1 MTRASNSPP
10 SYVKESSFLSPKD
23 FEFSL
28 ILPIINSVTICHRC
42 PTYEAKCWTV
52 GLRSSDW
59 KMGVCFSLLTCWVW
73 TQLPYEEMLAT
84 ILSQLLRVWDPG
96 WPRAERGRGRN
107 ATWSKHGDVP
117 SSMWGAG
124 GRGNAAQESIEHL
137 KQCIWRVNRTLRIT
151 LGSNLHWPIRTS
163 VQEMGYRE
171 GMCDKLTIL
180 SSLNKKGRKEGGKKE
195 ERKKRSKE
203 GRREGGRKEE
213 ERKEKKSPYC
223 VSSLYQ
229 PRSFVS
235 HFTFCSGYY

>member
-28 ILPIINSVTICHRC
+28 ILPVINSVAICHGC
-42 PTYEAKCWTV
+42 PTYDAKCWTV

-59 KMGVCFSLLTCWVW
+59 KMGVCFSLLTRWVW

-96 WPRAERGRGRN
+96 WPRAERSRGRN
-107 ATWSKHGDVP
+107 VTWSKHGDVP

-151 LGSNLHWPIRTS
+151 LGMHSLPGHLSGNLARKQSFHFS
-163 VQEMGYRE
+163 A
-171 GMCDKLTIL
+171 
-180 SSLNKKGRKEGGKKE
+180 SSI
-195 ERKKRSKE
+195 
-203 GRREGGRKEE
+203 
-213 ERKEKKSPYC
+213 
-223 VSSLYQ
+223 
-229 PRSFVS
+229 
-235 HFTFCSGYY
+235 